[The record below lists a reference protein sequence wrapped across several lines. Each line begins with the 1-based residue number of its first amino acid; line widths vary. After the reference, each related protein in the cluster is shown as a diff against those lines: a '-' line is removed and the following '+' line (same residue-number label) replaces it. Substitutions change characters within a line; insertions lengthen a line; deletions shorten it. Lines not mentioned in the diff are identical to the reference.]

1 MRSRRYHS
9 PQKRLS
15 CGAPISRTFGARR
28 IDTLLRCIV
37 DLVSFLFIHTLAA
50 SRTDWPGMTRI
61 AAEERPKTEAMRAE
75 LREIFATRG
84 PKPF

>member
-1 MRSRRYHS
+1 
-9 PQKRLS
+9 
-15 CGAPISRTFGARR
+15 
-28 IDTLLRCIV
+28 
-37 DLVSFLFIHTLAA
+37 
-50 SRTDWPGMTRI
+50 MTRI